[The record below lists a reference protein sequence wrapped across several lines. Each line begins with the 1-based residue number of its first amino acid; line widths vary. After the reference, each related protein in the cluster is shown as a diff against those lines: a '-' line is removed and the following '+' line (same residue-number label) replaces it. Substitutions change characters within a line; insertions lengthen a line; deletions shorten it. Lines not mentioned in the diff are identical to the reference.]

1 MKWNRQISPNERR
14 KLLRIHA
21 LQELSCYDLLVR
33 KLTAGESVSSLAR
46 WASNLGIE
54 GQAGTWSELYW
65 RNQLSALREKVR
77 EAKARLKPS
86 HQPPKEVATIAEEIQ
101 KIDEE
106 MTAKSIDPLP
116 EITRRILNSTDKA
129 MDEMD
134 SPKALKYLFS
144 RVCVRLEDQMALEKK
159 LGMPVPNGHKI
170 FDTAREIVD
179 SIRKHE
185 LGERLARR
193 VADTL
198 PIDLPPYAA
207 EIAEDMKQFDEVD
220 RNLIR
225 EYGVRILTMIEED
238 SNGRFKVG
246 GLDALTGRTQEAP
259 AATGSETSGPD
270 VTPSA

>member
-21 LQELSCYDLLVR
+21 LQELSCYDQLVR
-33 KLTAGESVSSLAR
+33 KLTAGESVSSVAR

-54 GQAGTWSELYW
+54 GPARTWSELYW

-77 EAKARLKPS
+77 EAKTRLKPS
-86 HQPPKEVATIAEEIQ
+86 HQPPKEVTTIATEIQ

-106 MTAKSIDPLP
+106 MAAKSIDPLP

-129 MDEMD
+129 MDEID
-134 SPKALKYLFS
+134 SLKALKYLFA
-144 RVCVRLEDQMALEKK
+144 RVSARLEDQMALEKK

-185 LGERLARR
+185 LGEQLARR

-198 PIDLPPYAA
+198 PIDIDPTAA
-207 EIAEDMKQFDEVD
+207 EIAQDLKQFDEVD
-220 RNLIR
+220 RNLLR
-225 EYGVRILTMIEED
+225 EFGVKVITLIEEE
-238 SNGRFKVG
+238 SNGRFKIG
-246 GLDALTGRTQEAP
+246 RLDSLPGRAQETVAGTDSGT
-259 AATGSETSGPD
+259 AGQNVSGS
-270 VTPSA
+270 A